1 MPLNLFGWT
10 LPMCRTTDRATM
22 RMQSSSNVC
31 GPVTTFSAVLNPA
44 GMCSTPSWKRR
55 GPGKTK
61 SKVGHSPSFK
71 WNFVSY
77 VFPLVLVSNCT
88 SGVIVVGYILRL
100 HCGGAAKVISTS
112 WQQFSAA
119 GSTTFLQ
126 NCQILRHRAGPS
138 FFLPKTNISKTKLYA
153 STHHL
158 GCTISLFQKD
168 KG

>member
-44 GMCSTPSWKRR
+44 GMCSTPSWKQR

-71 WNFVSY
+71 CNFVSY

-88 SGVIVVGYILRL
+88 FRVIDVGYILRL

-119 GSTTFLQ
+119 GSTTFFAKLSNLKAQSRTLLFPPQ
-126 NCQILRHRAGPS
+126 NQH
-138 FFLPKTNISKTKLYA
+138 
-153 STHHL
+153 
-158 GCTISLFQKD
+158 FQN
-168 KG
+168 